1 MLPPYCCWLVG
12 VCGEPGKDGPPNVP
26 GGVAGAGPA
35 CEGGARS
42 PAAVVE
48 SPTL

>member
-12 VCGEPGKDGPPNVP
+12 VCAVPGMGGPPNVP
-26 GGVAGAGPA
+26 GGVAEGGPA
-35 CEGGARS
+35 CDGGACS
-42 PAAVVE
+42 DAAVVE